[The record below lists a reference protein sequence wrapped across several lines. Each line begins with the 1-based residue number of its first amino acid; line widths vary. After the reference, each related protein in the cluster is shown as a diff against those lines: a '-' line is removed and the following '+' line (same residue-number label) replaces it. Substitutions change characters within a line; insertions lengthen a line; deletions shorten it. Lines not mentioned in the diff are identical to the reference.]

1 MSIIDT
7 HVHFWEPATFH
18 YRWLPTDHPLHKP
31 FLPEHVVN
39 EMEKADV
46 DGCIVIEAANTTD
59 EIAWLLE
66 FAERYPFILG
76 VMCWLDW
83 DKAGIN
89 TVVEQYKDNPYFRGA
104 RFNWIENSWD
114 DIAQVQ
120 ANLAQFD
127 RYGLTCDVLTRIDLL
142 PEALDLIRPHTNTHF
157 VINHFAGATLSPDGA
172 HTWAK
177 QMAPLA
183 NLPNISMKF
192 SGYMTACEP
201 CPITVTTLASYL
213 QVALEIF
220 GDERLLFATN
230 YPVNEMVGG
239 DYATPI
245 TLLEPVLNQLT
256 PQQRKNLLCDNAR
269 RAYRLPKSLMKDT

>member
-18 YRWLPTDHPLHKP
+18 YRWLPPDHALHKP
-31 FLPEHVVN
+31 FLPEHVVD
-39 EMEKADV
+39 EMAEADV
-46 DGCIVIEAANTTD
+46 DGCIVIEAANTSE
-59 EIAWLLE
+59 EIAWLLD
-66 FAERYPFILG
+66 FAERYPVIVG
-76 VMCWLDW
+76 VMGWLDW
-83 DKAGIN
+83 DQAGIK
-89 TVVEQYKDNPYFRGA
+89 TVLEQYKDNPYFRGA

-114 DIAQVQ
+114 DIAQVK

-127 RYGLTCDVLTRIDLL
+127 TYGLTCDVLTRIDMM
-142 PEALDLIRPHTNTHF
+142 PEALALIQPHKNTHF

-172 HTWAK
+172 RTWAK

-183 NLPNISMKF
+183 NLPNIYMKF
-192 SGYMTACEP
+192 SGYMTACDP
-201 CPITVTTLASYL
+201 CPITATTLASYL

-256 PQQRKNLLCDNAR
+256 PQQRQNLLSDNAR
-269 RAYRLPKSLMKDT
+269 RAYRLPTT